1 MNKLT
6 IRNATLEDCDD
17 LFLWRNDPLSVEMSS
32 NQSTVSQKEH
42 QSWIK
47 EILLKKDKVIYI
59 GINEQKEKIGMVGFD
74 LQPQV
79 NEATISINLNPIFR
93 GQKLAYIL
101 LDLSIQAFLQSRKL
115 KISAQIKKTNSPSIA
130 IFKKCGFQLHKEDR
144 YFFYLLKV

>member
-32 NQSTVSQKEH
+32 TQSTVSQKDH

-47 EILLKKDKVIYI
+47 KILLKKDKEIYI
-59 GINEQKEKIGMVGFD
+59 GINEKEKKIGMVGFD
-74 LQPQV
+74 IKPEL

-93 GQKLAYIL
+93 GKKLSCAL
-101 LDLSIQAFLQSRKL
+101 LHLSIEVFLRSRKL
-115 KISAQIKKTNSPSIA
+115 KIYAQIKKTNVSSIV
-130 IFKKCGFQLHKEDR
+130 IFKKCGFQAYKEDSC
-144 YFFYLLKV
+144 FYYLFRV